1 MRLKSLFLTM
11 VPSDKIIQNMEFPSC
26 KNCIYYKPSFLNNDF
41 TSTFNKCY
49 KFGEKD
55 IVTDK
60 VTYNFADFC
69 RNDETKC
76 GKEGKYFKKE
86 KNIKFKVFRH
96 KIISNFPLSLP
107 IIFII
112 INLIIKVL
120 FGK

>member
-1 MRLKSLFLTM
+1 MRLKHLLLSM
-11 VPSDKIIQNMEFPSC
+11 VPTNKIIKNIEFPAC

-49 KFGEKD
+49 KFGEKN
-55 IVTDK
+55 IVTDE
-60 VTYNFADFC
+60 VTYNFADFS

-76 GKEGKYFKKE
+76 GKEGKYFEKE
-86 KNIKFKVFRH
+86 KNIKFKVFRY
-96 KIISNFPLSLP
+96 KIISNLPLSLP
-107 IIFII
+107 IMCII

>member
-11 VPSDKIIQNMEFPSC
+11 VPTDKIIKNMEFPSC

-41 TSTFNKCY
+41 TSTFNKCD
-49 KFGEKD
+49 KFGEKN
-55 IVTDK
+55 IITDE

-76 GKEGKYFKKE
+76 GKEGKYFEKE
-86 KNIKFKVFRH
+86 KNIKFKIFRY
-96 KIISNFPLSLP
+96 KIISNLPLSLP
-107 IIFII
+107 IMCII